1 MQSSQR
7 DINKIWQHLSE
18 AVRCDS
24 DEFPYPRQVFLTDK
38 GKRSENLFWG
48 QGVVVRNMDDGL
60 THDIDFHVVPGT
72 FWHDDIWPP
81 NQIYPWGANAD
92 ADHPTARG
100 TNIITGDGHGAW
112 LTPTLAVAI
121 GPEHFNGDNGIFNH
135 PDLQDA
141 DWIDGVW
148 YAHDSNSCDKRAKA
162 QRGKNDD
169 GTDFYI
175 YDAPNAYADIVTLG
189 DGERYQFQLNTEKKG
204 SGHYDAGNPANPD
217 FKGGGT
223 GMHMK
228 YSYSESQEKNSQEDW
243 QINGYMKG
251 GLAAESLFCN
261 LDCEIDYHTWN
272 EYTKGKDFEAVAN
285 WHGWITRFSDAAI
298 KQLGEPVSAWAADL
312 AIGWMNNP
320 RPMITLQNALWV
332 YREFWCNNDSTEPK
346 IPNSFAHYWGWN
358 EIPFTRTQIT
368 NKDNWTCFI
377 IVLPPCEDTE
387 ITLSKWLDN
396 NKDNSYCVSNLV
408 EQLNKYID
416 YGLEPNSSQVLVV
429 KQIPVDIEVPPY
441 KVWRRW
447 FFTEQVEIGGGWKIG
462 QNGVI
467 QKC

>member
-1 MQSSQR
+1 MRTQKS
-7 DINKIWQHLSE
+7 H
-18 AVRCDS
+18 
-24 DEFPYPRQVFLTDK
+24 
-38 GKRSENLFWG
+38 WG

-60 THDIDFHVVPGT
+60 TGDKDFNVVPGT

-81 NQIYPWGANAD
+81 NQIYPWGDDSGAK
-92 ADHPTARG
+92 G
-100 TNIITGDGHGAW
+100 THIMGVDGHGAW
-112 LTPTLAVAI
+112 VTPTLAVAI

-162 QRGKNDD
+162 QRGKNAD

-175 YDAPNAYADIVTLG
+175 YDAPNAYADIVPLS
-189 DGERYQFQLNTEKKG
+189 DGKRYQFHLSPEKKG
-204 SGHYDAGNPANPD
+204 SGNYDAGNPDNPN

-228 YSYSESQEKNSQEDW
+228 WSYSDSQKFNSQEEW
-243 QINGYMKG
+243 QINGYIQG

-261 LDCEIDYHTWN
+261 LDCEIDYYTWN
-272 EYTKGKDFEAVAN
+272 EYTKEKGFEAVDN
-285 WHGWITRFSDAAI
+285 WRGWIERFSYAAI

-332 YREFWCNNDSTEPK
+332 YRDLWCDPTSIQPK
-346 IPNSFAHYWGWN
+346 DPNSPEHYWGWN
-358 EIPFTRTQIT
+358 EIPLPRKLVTLP
-368 NKDNWTCFI
+368 DNWTCYI
-377 IVLPPCEDTE
+377 IVLPPCDTPD
-387 ITLSKWLDN
+387 ITLSQWLLVN
-396 NKDNSYCVSNLV
+396 PECVENLI
-408 EQLNKYID
+408 EQLNKYTN
-416 YGLEPNSSQVLVV
+416 YNLVPNLSQVLVV
-429 KQIPVDIEVPPY
+429 KQIPNDSEFPH
-441 KVWRRW
+441 KVWKRW
-447 FFTEQVEIGGGWKIG
+447 FFIEQVEIGGGWKIG
-462 QNGVI
+462 ENGVI